1 MYGWGQNEELLGR
14 ALRGKRDG
22 VVLATK
28 FGNLRKPDG
37 TAGVNGR
44 PEYVPQACEASLKRL
59 GVDSIDLYYQHRVDP
74 GVPIEDTVGA
84 MARVVE
90 QGKVRYLGP
99 SAASPATV
107 RRARAVHPIT
117 ALQSEF
123 SLLYRVEAEETL
135 PVLRELGISF
145 VAYSPLGRSLLTG
158 STRTAAEIPADDRR
172 RDHPR
177 FQDENLQKNL
187 DLLKP
192 LLDMAKQKGCTPGQL
207 ALAWLLARG
216 RDIVP
221 IPGTKRKARLDEN
234 AAAAAVPITPAEVA
248 ALQDAAP
255 AGAAAGTRYP
265 GPAMKSV
272 YIWAGAGARAD
283 RARERRPRPAGPA
296 GFGEGARAAAK
307 PAELDGS
314 GGAALS
320 HYIPPFPAAN
330 SPATAS
336 FGMPPAYMRGEHRG
350 FSTFEFQLELGAP
363 LRAGDLVR
371 VRSGVLHVGSSSLRL
386 LHVMTREPGDEVVA
400 SLEQSGV
407 HFDQDARR
415 PAPLPPPLRE
425 RALGLL
431 LSTP

>member
-1 MYGWGQNEELLGR
+1 MEQRTLGKSALAVSAIGLGCMSMSNVYGKCDDAESTAVVHRALDLGVNFLDSSDMYGWGQNEELLGR

-44 PEYVPQACEASLKRL
+44 PDYVPQACEASLKRL

-84 MARVVE
+84 MSRLVE
-90 QGKVRYLGP
+90 QGKVRYLGL
-99 SAASPATV
+99 SEASPATV
-107 RRARAVHPIT
+107 RRAHGVHPIT

-123 SLLYRVEAEETL
+123 SMLYRVEAEETL

-158 STRTAAEIPADDRR
+158 STRTAAEIPTDDRR

-234 AAAAAVPITPAEVA
+234 AAAAAVSITPAEVA
-248 ALQDAAP
+248 ALQDAVP
-255 AGAAAGTRYP
+255 TGAAAGTRYP
-265 GPAMKSV
+265 APAMKSV
-272 YIWAGAGARAD
+272 YI
-283 RARERRPRPAGPA
+283 
-296 GFGEGARAAAK
+296 
-307 PAELDGS
+307 
-314 GGAALS
+314 
-320 HYIPPFPAAN
+320 
-330 SPATAS
+330 
-336 FGMPPAYMRGEHRG
+336 
-350 FSTFEFQLELGAP
+350 
-363 LRAGDLVR
+363 
-371 VRSGVLHVGSSSLRL
+371 
-386 LHVMTREPGDEVVA
+386 
-400 SLEQSGV
+400 
-407 HFDQDARR
+407 
-415 PAPLPPPLRE
+415 
-425 RALGLL
+425 
-431 LSTP
+431 